1 MFNYGLTSLVEML
14 YLVET
19 MLVGHMALGQM
30 SLVQM
35 SLVQM
40 SST

>member
-35 SLVQM
+35 S
-40 SST
+40 ST